1 MMMKMILGFN
11 PEKLRY
17 EKKLQK
23 KKFVV
28 RKELCLV
35 VTLF

>member
-23 KKFVV
+23 KNSLLGKSYV
-28 RKELCLV
+28 
-35 VTLF
+35 